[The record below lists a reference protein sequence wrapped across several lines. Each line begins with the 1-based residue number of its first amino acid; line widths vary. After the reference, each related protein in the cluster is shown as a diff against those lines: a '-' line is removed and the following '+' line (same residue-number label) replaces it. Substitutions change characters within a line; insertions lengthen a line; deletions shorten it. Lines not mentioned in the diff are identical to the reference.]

1 MDYIL
6 HNNDPKVFLH
16 YRYKPGEETLL
27 QVDKFCVNLI
37 AECDASLKQKSL
49 PVLSAP
55 AGASPLP
62 VSSFASAAL
71 VKSLHYVRSLVAL
84 HIPRR
89 SFQPAAF
96 AGATLASRQLLPS
109 LSSLLSKSFNSQLSP
124 ANAAES
130 PQKKDAANLS
140 VSNLSNIQEINA
152 MEDTEYISS
161 DLLNWR
167 WVGELQLSSA
177 SSERYIVH
185 DFGSYK
191 CSNAS
196 LLPFLTV
203 HSCTFVNKHSF
214 NTYLKQFL
222 HCMAI
227 VLDYR

>member
-1 MDYIL
+1 M
-6 HNNDPKVFLH
+6 FLH

-27 QVDKFCVNLI
+27 QVDRFCVNLI
-37 AECDASLKQKSL
+37 AECDTSLKQKSL

-140 VSNLSNIQEINA
+140 VSNLSNIQEFNA
-152 MEDTEYISS
+152 MEDVEYISP

-177 SSERYIVH
+177 SAERYIGH
-185 DFGSYK
+185 D
-191 CSNAS
+191 
-196 LLPFLTV
+196 
-203 HSCTFVNKHSF
+203 SCFTNVQ
-214 NTYLKQFL
+214 TYLYSFL
-222 HCMAI
+222 F
-227 VLDYR
+227 V

>member
-1 MDYIL
+1 M
-6 HNNDPKVFLH
+6 
-16 YRYKPGEETLL
+16 
-27 QVDKFCVNLI
+27 NLI

-124 ANAAES
+124 ANAVES

-140 VSNLSNIQEINA
+140 VSNLSNIEEFNA

-167 WVGELQLSSA
+167 WVGELQFSSA
-177 SSERYIVH
+177 SSERYVVQG
-185 DFGSYK
+185 FFYK
-191 CSNAS
+191 CSNAP
-196 LLPFLTV
+196 LPLFLTIDA
-203 HSCTFVNKHSF
+203 TRL
-214 NTYLKQFL
+214 YLTRKL
-222 HCMAI
+222 
-227 VLDYR
+227 